1 MKTTSKS
8 KWKKA
13 GLAYGLSALA
23 MIMIVA
29 GLIFWVFNWLDAYTH
44 HGEAVAVPSVIGVPT
59 DEAMLVIEQAGL
71 KPMIIDSVYT
81 DRRPGTVIEQLPEG
95 RLPVKLGRIVY
106 LTVNARGKQMIEM
119 VDVRDWSSRQA
130 QSRLEEAGFVVDSV
144 VYEPYEFDDLV
155 LNVTSAGKKIDA
167 GKKYPIRTAVVLH
180 VGSTTAEIEETNDE
194 TEQEWF
200 D

>member
-8 KWKKA
+8 EWKKA
-13 GLAYGLSALA
+13 GWGCGLSLLA
-23 MIMIVA
+23 MALIVA
-29 GLIFWVFNWLDAYTH
+29 GFIFGVFKWLDAYTH
-44 HGEAVAVPSVIGVPT
+44 HGEAVQVPSVIGIPT
-59 DEAMLVIEQAGL
+59 DEAMLIIEQAGL

-95 RLPVKLGRIVY
+95 TLPVKLGRIVY

-119 VDVRDWSSRQA
+119 IDVKDWSSRQA
-130 QSRLEEAGFVVDSV
+130 QSRLEEIGFVIESV

-155 LNVTSAGKKIDA
+155 LSVTSSDKEIVAGQ
-167 GKKYPIRTAVVLH
+167 KYPIKTPLTLH

-200 D
+200 E